1 MFTNNKTLSACDI
14 FTINRDPIVSFCLI
28 NFYLNITL
36 LMEVPTSN
44 SSQKSVEKQTDA
56 STSKEEHHTSK
67 PSTSKTLSR
76 NYSLLVNPK
85 QRGNPILR
93 SITNVPW
100 EYEDIVP
107 DYQMGAT
114 SCALFLSLRY
124 HNLNPDYIHERL
136 KLLGKNF
143 ELRVLLVQ
151 VCFMYFNFA

>member
-1 MFTNNKTLSACDI
+1 
-14 FTINRDPIVSFCLI
+14 
-28 NFYLNITL
+28 
-36 LMEVPTSN
+36 MEVPMSK
-44 SSQKSVEKQTDA
+44 SSEKSVEECQTDA
-56 STSKEEHHTSK
+56 STSKEEQASK
-67 PSTSKTLSR
+67 PSTSKVLSR

-100 EYEDIVP
+100 EYEDIIP

-136 KLLGKNF
+136 KLLGKSF

-151 VCFMYFNFA
+151 VCFMYFNLCKFAVKIYFAFLPLFLLTI